1 MTTRLI
7 IARHGNTF
15 TKEQTPTRVGGR
27 TDLPLVETER
37 GTAVGKYLKQRGY
50 EPVKVFAAPLK
61 RTMETARLAVAAMDK
76 DLPVEETDD
85 FVEIDYGPDENK
97 TEAEVINRLGR
108 HYLEKEGQNLS
119 LLSEQDIINKGEE
132 VLAWWNEKAL
142 VPDGW
147 VVSPCDIIA
156 TWKSFADKI
165 EKEYRDK
172 DVLLV
177 SSNGVI
183 RFAPYLTGDFATFAA
198 EHDIKVTTGGVCVF
212 EKDSGEENWR
222 CTEWNVKAV
231 KMV

>member
-7 IARHGNTF
+7 VARHGNTF
-15 TKEQTPTRVGGR
+15 TKEQTPTRVGAR

-37 GTAVGKYLKQRGY
+37 GTAVGKYLSLKGY
-50 EPVKVFAAPLK
+50 NPVKVFAAPLK
-61 RTMETARLAVAAMDK
+61 RTMETAQLAVEAMGK
-76 DLPVEETDD
+76 NLSVEPIED

-97 TEAEVINRLGR
+97 TEAEVINRLGKL
-108 HYLEKEGQNLS
+108 YLEKEGMDLS
-119 LLSEQDIINKGEE
+119 LLSEQDVINKGEE

-147 VVSPCDIIA
+147 KVDPCKLIA
-156 TWKSFADKI
+156 TWEEFAQKI
-165 EKEYRDK
+165 EQEYHNQ

-183 RFAPYLTGDFATFAA
+183 RFAPYLTGDFAAFAKT
-198 EHDIKVTTGGVCVF
+198 HDIKVTTGGVCVF
-212 EKDSGEENWR
+212 EKDDADEFWR
-222 CTEWNVKAV
+222 CIEWNVKAV